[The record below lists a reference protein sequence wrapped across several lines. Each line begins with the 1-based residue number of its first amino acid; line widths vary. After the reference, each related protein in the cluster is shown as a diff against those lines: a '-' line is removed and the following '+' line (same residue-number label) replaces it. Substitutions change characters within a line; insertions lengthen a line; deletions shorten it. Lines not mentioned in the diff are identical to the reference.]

1 MSTLMPAMWAVAMA
15 RAAAP
20 LEASTAAIW
29 TAIRAAITTAI
40 SSARPV
46 EAPTPA
52 AVAATIPSA
61 ALRPLESRTRI
72 AADARG
78 ITANKF
84 FARSVGVAWSARFS
98 GKKNDIFLDDGFRGF
113 TLSGKGSVGF
123 GFDAGDEFLRTL
135 AGVLLGFMF
144 GVVLG
149 FVSRLVP
156 GFLLGLT
163 VCVQIGFGS
172 FDGFLMFAV
181 GFVFGIFAS
190 TLGFFVL
197 GVFAIFFVVEVV
209 FCLVS
214 FFFLFVEGCAT
225 NQSIGL
231 GARLCFLML
240 GFDQAG
246 GKSGE
251 LLFIKRR

>member
-20 LEASTAAIW
+20 FEASTAAIW
-29 TAIRAAITTAI
+29 TAIRATITTAI

-98 GKKNDIFLDDGFRGF
+98 GKKNDIFLDDGFRGC
-113 TLSGKGSVGF
+113 TLGGKGSVGF

-144 GVVLG
+144 GVVFG
-149 FVSRLVP
+149 VVSRLLP
-156 GFLLGLT
+156 GFT
-163 VCVQIGFGS
+163 VRVQIGFGS

-197 GVFAIFFVVEVV
+197 GVFAIFFIVEVV
-209 FCLVS
+209 FRLVS

-231 GARLCFLML
+231 SARLGFLML

-251 LLFIKRR
+251 LLLIKRR